1 MVEIK
6 IHTEFIKLGQMLKLA
21 SIISNGS
28 EAKFFLEENV
38 VYVNLEVEQRRGRK
52 LYENDII
59 KIDNVEYIIKMAI

>member
-28 EAKFFLEENV
+28 DAKFFLEENV
-38 VYVNLEVEQRRGRK
+38 VYVNSEVEQRRGRK

-59 KIDNVEYIIKMAI
+59 KINNVEYIIKMAI

>member
-21 SIISNGS
+21 SIVSNGS